1 MDEFKMTTLTVEPFG
16 YFRPEPFGWEICAAD
31 DEGAI
36 ALYEAPPEYK
46 PLTNEQLAAPE
57 LLAALQ
63 GMLRGIFDGPDDAS
77 AAMLVAKARAAI
89 AKAKGEKE

>member
-1 MDEFKMTTLTVEPFG
+1 MTTQREAAEPVAWMDREG
-16 YFRPEPFGWEICAAD
+16 DIYRMPEIKNW
-31 DEGAI
+31 
-36 ALYEAPPEYK
+36 APPHTLLYTEPPECN

-77 AAMLVAKARAAI
+77 AAMLIAKARAAI